1 MQLCTKYYNFSRSL
15 SFLPLKFLHYEIK
28 YQILYCMKYFECSHS
43 SIHASYLLTLKNML
57 KLLLIL
63 TINDLQI
70 NVI

>member
-1 MQLCTKYYNFSRSL
+1 MQLCTKN
-15 SFLPLKFLHYEIK
+15 IV
-28 YQILYCMKYFECSHS
+28 LYKYFECSHS